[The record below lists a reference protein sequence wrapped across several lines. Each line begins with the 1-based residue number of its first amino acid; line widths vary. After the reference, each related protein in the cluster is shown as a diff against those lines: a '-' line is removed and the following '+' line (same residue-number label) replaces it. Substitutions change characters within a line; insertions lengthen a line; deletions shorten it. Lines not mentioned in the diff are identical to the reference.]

1 VNEENTVTEWCPH
14 CEAEVRMEWNVDR
27 DGFVA
32 YCPHCGNLLL
42 LCDECRHNGPEGES
56 LECSHVRCQRHKKEF
71 VLKLK
76 ELGLKVPKRFPKG
89 AFV

>member
-1 VNEENTVTEWCPH
+1 MKSEVVECCPH
-14 CEAEVRMEWNVDR
+14 CDYEVTMEWDVDT

-42 LCDECRHNGPEGES
+42 LCDECRHNGPEGEL
-56 LECSHVRCQRHKKEF
+56 LECSHDRCQRHKKEF
-71 VLKLK
+71 ILKLK
-76 ELGLKVPKRFPKG
+76 ELGMPVPKRFPKG